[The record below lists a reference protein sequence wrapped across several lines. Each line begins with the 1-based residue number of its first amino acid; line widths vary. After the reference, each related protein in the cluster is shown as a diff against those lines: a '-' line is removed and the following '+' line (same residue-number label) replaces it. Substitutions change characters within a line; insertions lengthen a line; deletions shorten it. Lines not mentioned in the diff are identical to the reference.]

1 MEKSTVYFTDFR
13 CPVGTSQLD
22 KLKKL
27 CIAAGIKDIDMEG
40 KFVAI
45 KMHFGEL
52 GNMAFLR
59 PNYAKVVADLC
70 KEQGG
75 LPFLTD
81 CNTLYPGSRKNAL
94 EHLDCAN
101 LNGFNTVTTGC
112 QIIIGDG
119 LRGTDEVEVPV
130 VNGEY
135 CKTALIGHAI
145 MDADIFIS
153 LSHFKGHEA
162 TGFGGALKNIGMGCG
177 SRAGKMQQHASGK
190 PAINTD
196 VCMQDIDFYEESNG
210 GVTISG
216 GEGMA
221 QPEFLEKLV
230 LALKEKNLHVAIE
243 TTGYIQKEIFQKLAP
258 LFDLLLFDVKHYD
271 RLQHFGGTGVY
282 NDLIVENLQWA
293 IQHQLNVL
301 PRIPVIPDFN
311 DSLEDAQGISELLK
325 VSNIQKVQLLPF
337 HQFGEK
343 KYDLLNK
350 EYSLKTYQAYH
361 EEDLK
366 DYQQI
371 FLDKGI
377 DCFF

>member
-1 MEKSTVYFTDFR
+1 
-13 CPVGTSQLD
+13 
-22 KLKKL
+22 
-27 CIAAGIKDIDMEG
+27 
-40 KFVAI
+40 
-45 KMHFGEL
+45 
-52 GNMAFLR
+52 
-59 PNYAKVVADLC
+59 
-70 KEQGG
+70 
-75 LPFLTD
+75 
-81 CNTLYPGSRKNAL
+81 
-94 EHLDCAN
+94 
-101 LNGFNTVTTGC
+101 
-112 QIIIGDG
+112 
-119 LRGTDEVEVPV
+119 
-130 VNGEY
+130 
-135 CKTALIGHAI
+135 
-145 MDADIFIS
+145 
-153 LSHFKGHEA
+153 
-162 TGFGGALKNIGMGCG
+162 
-177 SRAGKMQQHASGK
+177 
-190 PAINTD
+190 
-196 VCMQDIDFYEESNG
+196 MQDIDFYEESNG

-221 QPEFLEKLV
+221 QPEFLEELV

-243 TTGYIQKEIFQKLAP
+243 TTGYIQKETFQKLAP
-258 LFDLLLFDVKHYD
+258 LFDLLLFDVKHYN
-271 RLQHFGGTGVY
+271 RLQHFEGTGVY

-311 DSLEDAQGISELLK
+311 DSLEDAKGISELLK